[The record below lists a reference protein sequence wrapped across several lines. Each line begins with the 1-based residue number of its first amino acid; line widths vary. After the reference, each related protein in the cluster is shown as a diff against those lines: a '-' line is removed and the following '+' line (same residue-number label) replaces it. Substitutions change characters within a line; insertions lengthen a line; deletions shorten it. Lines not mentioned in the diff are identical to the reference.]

1 VNERTYG
8 YSYSNLEEDT
18 NNDFPSFSLGPDF
31 EEEIPLSTPASKD
44 VSNAQVKEFSFQ
56 QMNEQTNDATPSST
70 KSLVPYKSE
79 PSSSKFLK
87 FNIKPQDIECPLNNR
102 IEGN

>member
-1 VNERTYG
+1 V
-8 YSYSNLEEDT
+8 EEDT

-44 VSNAQVKEFSFQ
+44 VSNAQVKDFSFQ
-56 QMNEQTNDATPSST
+56 QMTEQTNDATPSST
-70 KSLVPYKSE
+70 KSTVPYKSE
-79 PSSSKFLK
+79 ASSSKFLK
-87 FNIKPQDIECPLNNR
+87 FNIMPRDFECPLDNR